1 MKKILAGVGLIITV
15 HCAQAQ
21 NAAILFN
28 GTTLQGSFRND
39 INKTGMLTY
48 LDASSKKQQLSA
60 SQVKECSI
68 DQHRY
73 ISYKNDFFEVVTTG
87 NRYTLYQKVT
97 DNDGKLTYNGTEA
110 TVMQGSEGRKGEYFI
125 SVSGD
130 PDLTWLKKKEYVAI
144 IKPMA
149 KDCQAVLGQLESG
162 KTAYT
167 ELPALVGTL
176 NNCQ

>member
-1 MKKILAGVGLIITV
+1 MKKILAGVGLIFAV
-15 HCAQAQ
+15 HGALAQ
-21 NAAILFN
+21 NAALLFN
-28 GTTLQGSFRND
+28 GTTLQGNFRND
-39 INKTGMLTY
+39 INRTGTLTY
-48 LDASSKKQQLSA
+48 VDATNKKQQLNA

-73 ISYKNDFFEVVTTG
+73 ISYKNDFFEVVATG
-87 NRYTLYQKVT
+87 NRYTLYQKMT
-97 DNDGKLTYNGTEA
+97 NNDGKLTYNGTEA
-110 TVMQGSEGRKGEYFI
+110 SVLQGSEGRKGEYFI
-125 SVSGD
+125 SAPGNQN
-130 PDLTWLKKKEYVAI
+130 LTWLKKKEYVSI

>member
-1 MKKILAGVGLIITV
+1 MKKILAGLVLIIAI
-15 HCAQAQ
+15 HAAQAQ
-21 NAAILFN
+21 NAALLFN
-28 GTTLQGSFRND
+28 GTTLQGNFRND
-39 INKTGMLTY
+39 ISRTGTLTY
-48 LDASSKKQQLSA
+48 LDAANKKQQLSA

-87 NRYTLYQKVT
+87 NRFTLYQKVT

-110 TVMQGSEGRKGEYFI
+110 TVLQGSEGRKGEYFI
-125 SVSGD
+125 SAPGD
-130 PDLTWLKKKEYVAI
+130 QGLTWLKKKEYLTI

-149 KDCQAVLGQLESG
+149 KDCQAVLEQLESG
-162 KTAYT
+162 KMTYT
-167 ELPALVGTL
+167 ELPALIGTL